1 MFKLLWGLQMKYVRN
16 IEDLKRYTFEFFDS
30 FLPQNISDKMVN
42 YFLLNL
48 GEAENLVPV
57 AVNYYKSSP
66 PSLQEVSEY
75 GQVILQ
81 LNDYKEILKKY
92 TELLLKAESY
102 EAICVFLNSIF
113 LQQIGD
119 AKYKSIRKDYSINE
133 RYFDR
138 FVEITIFCNI
148 EKELFIP
155 FFVAIFNSEAKSRMY
170 DYKEPLKEYLDVF
183 FKESEDNEFISKLLS
198 SDNKNGLTEIARVN
212 TLKTLTTLIQGYVK
226 GEITTTTM
234 IKPALTKH
242 KREGF
247 NIIETLLKDDSED
260 VVFRAT
266 QLLLLLQED
275 RAVRDRLK
283 YMYETTENAKLKSVL
298 EKECGFN
305 ALKKFGSY
313 GEFIAYVD
321 NNVTQIQE
329 RLYGARLKKYYEN
342 EGLKNTDIEG
352 KVLTFVMDTFKGRET
367 DSQFVYLKEYL
378 RFLDKKI
385 LSSLCNVVYEVAVYR
400 DRLLGS
406 KWALRQIAMFGDGTL
421 LMKMV
426 KDLRG
431 WFLDEKT
438 VYAGRYFL
446 DLLAECGREELIEII
461 RLLLL
466 ANLDKKQ
473 VKFLEEK
480 LSKFSQVNKKN
491 IEEVKDKITED
502 FGFNRNGEKIIEL
515 DNRSVK
521 IKINRDCSLTLTNE
535 KTGKPAR
542 IKKDTL
548 YLDCNLKGYLKLLE
562 KEIKKQKKRLYT
574 AFLEFRNYDNNTFE
588 ECILSNNLLNY
599 LAQGLIWARYK
610 KNRFAEACILK
621 DNTLIHILGNVIY
634 ENYDDY
640 TIALM
645 QPLDCGDNA
654 MLIKEK
660 IDFPLLF
667 NQLDFPAFKLNDLSP
682 NATSVEA
689 LSGIFCNAGLFI
701 TRLQKLKYR
710 INDLNLKNEYTT
722 LVREVKN
729 LNLLISVEF
738 DSVVLGQESNR
749 STTVSM
755 IRFYDLSKLI
765 KNGKIYNL
773 NKTEAKALK
782 DLDGRVMSNE
792 IALVFMACKN

>member
-1 MFKLLWGLQMKYVRN
+1 MKYVRN
-16 IEDLKRYTFEFFDS
+16 IDDLKKYTFEFFDS
-30 FLPQNISDKMVN
+30 FLPQDISDKMVN

-48 GEAENLVPV
+48 GEGEQLMPV
-57 AVNYYKSSP
+57 ASNYLKTHNQN
-66 PSLQEVSEY
+66 LQEISEY

-81 LNDYKEILKKY
+81 LSDYKEILKKY
-92 TELLLKAESY
+92 VELLLMSESF
-102 EAICVFLNSIF
+102 EALCVFLNSIF

-119 AKYKSIRKDYSINE
+119 AKYKSVRKDYSINE

-138 FVEITIFCNI
+138 FVEITIYCNI
-148 EKELFIP
+148 NKELFIP

-170 DYKEPLKEYLDVF
+170 DYKEPLKEYLDIF

-212 TLKTLTTLIQGYVK
+212 TQKTLTTLIQGYAS
-226 GEITTTTM
+226 GEITSTTM

-247 NIIETLLKDDSED
+247 NIIESLLKSDSED
-260 VVFRAT
+260 VMFRAV
-266 QLLLLLQED
+266 QLLLLMQED

-283 YMYETTENAKLKSVL
+283 YLYETTDNAKLKAFL

-313 GEFIAYVD
+313 GEFISFVD
-321 NNVTQIQE
+321 NSVTQIQE
-329 RLYGARLKKYYEN
+329 RLYGARLKKYYEEEN
-342 EGLKNTDIEG
+342 LKNSDIEG
-352 KVLTFVMDTFKGRET
+352 KILTFVMDTFKSRET
-367 DSQFVYLKEYL
+367 DSQFIYLKEYL
-378 RFLDKKI
+378 RYVDKNV
-385 LSSLCNVVYEVAVYR
+385 LSSLCNVVYAVAVYR
-400 DRLLGS
+400 GRLLGS
-406 KWALRQIAMFGDGTL
+406 KWALRLIAMFGSSQL
-421 LMKMV
+421 LTKMV
-426 KDLRG
+426 KDLRI

-438 VYAGRYFL
+438 VDAGRYFL

-461 RLLLL
+461 RQLLL

-473 VKFLEEK
+473 VKFLEDK

-502 FGFNRNGEKIIEL
+502 FGFNRYGEKIIEL

-521 IKINRDCSLTLTNE
+521 IQINRDCTLTLTNE

-548 YLDCNLKGYLKLLE
+548 YLDCNLKSYLKLLE

-574 AFLEFRNYDNNTFE
+574 AFLEFRNYNNKTFE
-588 ECILSNNLLNY
+588 ECILANNLLNY

-621 DNTLIHILGNVIY
+621 DNNLIHIIGNVIY
-634 ENYDDY
+634 ENFDDY
-640 TIALM
+640 TIALL
-645 QPLDCGDNA
+645 QPIDCEENKRI
-654 MLIKEK
+654 IKEK

-667 NQLDFPAFKLNDLSP
+667 NQLDFPTFKLTDLSP
-682 NATSVEA
+682 NATCVEA
-689 LSGIFCNAGLFI
+689 LSGVFCNAGLFI

-729 LNLLISVEF
+729 LNLLVSVEF
-738 DSVVLGQESNR
+738 DSVVLGQEANR
-749 STTVSM
+749 STTVSK
-755 IRFYDLSKLI
+755 IRFYDLNKLI

-782 DLDGRVMSNE
+782 DIDERVMSNE
-792 IALVFMACKN
+792 VSLVFSACKN

>member
-1 MFKLLWGLQMKYVRN
+1 MKYVRN
-16 IEDLKRYTFEFFDS
+16 IDDLKKYTFEFFDS
-30 FLPQNISDKMVN
+30 FLPQDISDKMVN

-48 GEAENLVPV
+48 GEREHLLPV
-57 AVNYYKSSP
+57 ASNYLKASK
-66 PSLQEVSEY
+66 SLQEISEY

-81 LNDYKEILKKY
+81 LSDYKEILKKY
-92 TELLLKAESY
+92 VELLLMAESF
-102 EAICVFLNSIF
+102 EALCLFLNSIF

-119 AKYKSIRKDYSINE
+119 AKYKSVRKDYSINE

-148 EKELFIP
+148 DKELFIP
-155 FFVAIFNSEAKSRMY
+155 FFVAIFNAEAKSRMY

-212 TLKTLTTLIQGYVK
+212 TLKTLSTLIQGYAS
-226 GEITTTTM
+226 GEITSTTM

-247 NIIETLLKDDSED
+247 NIIETLLKNDNEE
-260 VVFRAT
+260 VLFRAV
-266 QLLLLLQED
+266 QLLLLMQED

-283 YMYETTENAKLKSVL
+283 YLYETTSNTKLKAFL

-313 GEFIAYVD
+313 GEFIAFVD
-321 NNVTQIQE
+321 NSVNQIQE
-329 RLYGARLKKYYEN
+329 RLYGARLKKYYEEEN
-342 EGLKNTDIEG
+342 LKNTEIEG
-352 KVLTFVMDTFKGRET
+352 KILTFVMDTFKGRET
-367 DSQFVYLKEYL
+367 DSQFVYLKDYL
-378 RFLDKKI
+378 RFVDKNT
-385 LSSLCNVVYEVAVYR
+385 LTSLCNVVYAVAVYR

-406 KWALRQIAMFGDGTL
+406 KWALRLIAMFGSTEL
-421 LMKMV
+421 LTKMV
-426 KDLRG
+426 KDLRT
-431 WFLDEKT
+431 WFLEEKT
-438 VYAGRYFL
+438 VDAGRYFL
-446 DLLAECGREELIEII
+446 DLLAECGREELIDII
-461 RLLLL
+461 KLLLL

-473 VKFLEEK
+473 VKFLEDK

-502 FGFNRNGEKIIEL
+502 FGFNRYGEKTIEL
-515 DNRSVK
+515 DNRKVK

-535 KTGKPAR
+535 KSGKPAR

-548 YLDCNLKGYLKLLE
+548 YLDCNLKNYLKLLE

-574 AFLEFRNYDNNTFE
+574 AFLEFRNYNNKTFE
-588 ECILSNNLLNY
+588 ECILSNNLLNF

-621 DNTLIHILGNVIY
+621 DNNLIHILGNVIY
-634 ENYDDY
+634 ENFDDY
-640 TIALM
+640 TIALL
-645 QPLDCGDNA
+645 QPIDCEENVR
-654 MLIKEK
+654 LIKEK

-667 NQLDFPAFKLNDLSP
+667 NQLDFPTFKTGDLSP

-689 LSGIFCNAGLFI
+689 LSGIFCNAQLFI

-710 INDLNLKNEYTT
+710 INDLNLKNEYST

-738 DSVVLGQESNR
+738 DSVVLGQEGSR
-749 STTVSM
+749 STTVSRM
-755 IRFYDLSKLI
+755 RFYDLNKLI

-773 NKTEAKALK
+773 DKTEAKALK
-782 DLDGRVMSNE
+782 DVDERVMSNE
-792 IALVFMACKN
+792 VALVFTACKN

>member
-1 MFKLLWGLQMKYVRN
+1 MKYVRN
-16 IEDLKRYTFEFFDS
+16 IDDLKRYTFEFFDS
-30 FLPQNISDKMVN
+30 FLPQDLADKMVN

-48 GEAENLVPV
+48 GEAGNILPV
-57 AVNYYKSSP
+57 AVNYFKSSS
-66 PSLQEVSEY
+66 PSIDIVSEY

-81 LNDYKEILKKY
+81 INDYKDLLKKY
-92 TELLLKAESY
+92 IEFLLKAEGY

-119 AKYKSIRKDYSINE
+119 AKYKSSRKDYSINE

-138 FVEITIFCNI
+138 FVEITIYCNI
-148 EKELFIP
+148 DKDLFIP

-170 DYKEPLKEYLDVF
+170 DYKEPLKEYLDIF
-183 FKESEDNEFISKLLS
+183 FKEGEDNEFISKLLS
-198 SDNKNGLTEIARVN
+198 SDSKNGLNEIARIN
-212 TLKTLTTLIQGYVK
+212 TIKTLSTLLQGYVD
-226 GEITTTTM
+226 GEINSTAI

-247 NIIETLLKDDSED
+247 NIIETLLKSDSED
-260 VVFRAT
+260 IRFRAT
-266 QLLLLLQED
+266 QLLLLMQED
-275 RAVRDRLK
+275 RNVRDRLK
-283 YMYETTENAKLKSVL
+283 YMYENTDSTKLKAFL

-313 GEFIAYVD
+313 GEFVAYVD
-321 NNVTQIQE
+321 CNVSQIQE

-342 EGLKNTDIEG
+342 ECLKNSDIEG
-352 KVLTFVMDTFKGRET
+352 KILTFVMDTFKSRET
-367 DSQFVYLKEYL
+367 DSQFIYLKEYL
-378 RFLDKKI
+378 KFVDKNI
-385 LSSLCNVVYEVAVYR
+385 LTSLCRVIYEVAVYR
-400 DRLLGS
+400 NRLLGS
-406 KWALRQIAMFGDGTL
+406 KWALRQIAMFGDTNL

-426 KDLRG
+426 KDLRS

-473 VKFLEEK
+473 VKFLEDK

-491 IEEVKDKITED
+491 LEEVKDKITED
-502 FGFNRNGEKIIEL
+502 FGFNRNGEKVIEL
-515 DNRSVK
+515 DNRNVK

-535 KTGKPAR
+535 KSGKPAR

-548 YLDCNLKGYLKLLE
+548 YLDCNLKSYLKLLE
-562 KEIKKQKKRLYT
+562 KEIKKQKKRLYS
-574 AFLEFRNYDNNTFE
+574 AFLEFRTYDNKTFE

-599 LAQGLIWARYK
+599 LAQGLVWARYK

-621 DNTLIHILGNVIY
+621 DNTLVHVLGNVIY
-634 ENYDDY
+634 ENFDDY
-640 TIALM
+640 RIALL
-645 QPLDCGDNA
+645 QPVDCESNA
-654 MLIKEK
+654 HLIKEK
-660 IDFPLLF
+660 LDFPLLF
-667 NQLDFPAFKLNDLSP
+667 NQLDFPAFKINDLSP

-689 LSGIFCNAGLFI
+689 LSGIFCNAQLFI

-710 INDLNLKNEYTT
+710 INDLNLKNEYST
-722 LVREVKN
+722 LVREIKN

-738 DSVVLGQESNR
+738 DSVVLGQEGSR
-749 STTVSM
+749 STTVSR
-755 IRFYDLSKLI
+755 IRFYDLNKLI

-782 DLDGRVMSNE
+782 DLDERVMSNE